1 MKCREIE
8 EHLSA
13 YIAEETTPDLRRP
26 IKSHLKGCKKCR
38 ARLAALKGGTDAP
51 EKQKELAPR
60 PTEAALPS
68 KESPV
73 KEAGP
78 PPASVEASLSA
89 GWRRPVEVMVMILFI
104 GGMIYFYQREGSDLK
119 ADFSTLESPAQTAAE
134 APTPPSASVNEGIA
148 AAGGSPP
155 SPPAQTTSAPPAAHL
170 PMKVHKATT
179 QSMSRE
185 ARRQATL
192 AQPSATKLLLISR
205 NVKEATARIAAQAK
219 DARGKVLSR
228 RGGEMEAKVVLLIP
242 AERYGTFSQ
251 SLQSLGLVKEIS
263 KSQPPS
269 GGPLKVEVMIE

>member
-8 EHLSA
+8 AHLSA
-13 YIAEETTPDLRRP
+13 YLAEETTPDLRRS
-26 IKSHLKGCKKCR
+26 IKPHLKGCKKCR
-38 ARLAALKGGTDAP
+38 ARLAALKGGTGAP
-51 EKQKELAPR
+51 EKEKAPAP

-73 KEAGP
+73 KEGP
-78 PPASVEASLSA
+78 PPASTEATLSA
-89 GWRRPVEVMVMILFI
+89 GWRRPVKVMVMILFI

-119 ADFSTLESPAQTAAE
+119 ADFSTLESPAQPAAE
-134 APTPPSASVNEGIA
+134 APSPPSAPVNEGIA
-148 AAGGSPP
+148 EAGGSPP

-192 AQPSATKLLLISR
+192 AQPSAIKLLLISR
-205 NVKEATARIAAQAK
+205 NVKEATATIAAQAK

-228 RGGEMEAKVVLLIP
+228 RGGEMEAKVILLIP
-242 AERYGTFSQ
+242 AERYETFSQ
-251 SLQSLGLVKEIS
+251 SLQSLGLVKDIS

-269 GGPLKVEVMIE
+269 GGALKIEVMIE